1 MLVIQHSNVILYL
14 ILRYSHNFIILP
26 YITLYYHIWLVV
38 EPPLWKIWKSIG
50 SILPNIWKNEKCSK
64 PPTKYYFTSDSNLAA
79 PPWHRSSPW
88 GSLAWPRPWL
98 HWPSRS
104 CGRRLR
110 PWHHGWGDSQCSDTD
125 CLECSLVNPQ
135 ALHWK
140 TIAILVETENRP
152 FCNIFDV

>member
-1 MLVIQHSNVILYL
+1 MLSYISFWDIH
-14 ILRYSHNFIILP
+14 IILSFYHILH
-26 YITLYYHIWLVV
+26 YITISGWWLSHPSEKYESQLGVFFPIYGKMKNVPNHQPNIISHQIRIWL
-38 EPPLWKIWKSIG
+38 LRLDI
-50 SILPNIWKNEKCSK
+50 
-64 PPTKYYFTSDSNLAA
+64 AA
-79 PPWHRSSPW
+79 HLEGLSH
-88 GSLAWPRPWL
+88 GPRPWL